1 MIDSYN
7 EEISVTFFK
16 EEADKYFNMLEEG
29 KVYIFKNGQVKISN
43 KRFQSVDSEYSIII
57 DKRSEILP
65 TTDESEISSIKFNP
79 VTIESI
85 SNLQVNN
92 LVDLCA
98 GIIDCG
104 ELIELLS
111 KKTNKTMKKRSIR
124 LIDQSNA
131 IIELTL

>member
-65 TTDESEISSIKFNP
+65 TTYESEMSSIKFNP

>member
-1 MIDSYN
+1 
-7 EEISVTFFK
+7 
-16 EEADKYFNMLEEG
+16 MLEEG